1 MAKVFVAA
9 LGGVI
14 CTLLVIIFVFDGDLR
29 GLFGAENTFL
39 FNGHSSELT
48 SKQLIQLNSL
58 AESGVVLTSGEL
70 LSQVNSFYSTIIVM
84 LIVIISGFGYF
95 GFVFIKT
102 KAEDEARQIARSIVD
117 EQLNQN
123 INPKIEEMRALCN
136 SQTILDQIRLHSDNL
151 VNDSVT
157 FRNLLLTQIE
167 YQFEVEFSSTSYDGI
182 IDFIRK
188 YEENSEIVNTTIAEI
203 NESLETVQAM
213 SSNSPEISLN
223 NEAGNLQ

>member
-1 MAKVFVAA
+1 MAKVFVAV

-14 CTLLVIIFVFDGDLR
+14 CTLLVIIFVSDGDLR

-123 INPKIEEMRALCN
+123 IKPKIEEMRTLCN

-203 NESLETVQAM
+203 NENLETVQAT